1 MIHKMFLLILLLLSG
16 CNHSIPSKII
26 VPKPPINDIVLNFK
40 PIKHIEVINGKVC
53 FLKEDAE
60 NLQYNIAMSRIYFIQ
75 SQMNLKLVQEH
86 YSKVMAGLGVV
97 EQ

>member
-16 CNHSIPSKII
+16 CHNSIPSKII
-26 VPKPPINDIVLNFK
+26 VPKPLINDVVLKFK
-40 PIKHIEVINGKVC
+40 PIKHIEVINDKVC

-60 NLQYNIAMSRIYFIQ
+60 NLQYNIAMSRVYFIQ

-86 YSKVMAGLGVV
+86 YSKVMADLGVV

>member
-16 CNHSIPSKII
+16 CHNSIPSKII

-40 PIKHIEVINGKVC
+40 PINHIEIINDKVC

-60 NLQYNIAMSRIYFIQ
+60 NLQYNISMSRVYFIQ

-86 YSKVMAGLGVV
+86 YSKVMADLGVV
-97 EQ
+97 EI